1 MAKVELRPYMT
12 SPAGRGPAERPFPS
26 ASGALDAAGG
36 RSRGRRDGGL
46 GWAAR
51 PAPEPEPGG
60 GEQDQDEHDDQDHGA
75 ADQAPAV
82 APCRGRG
89 RAGCHDRTLARSFG
103 PRHPDADRT
112 TARASGVGHPASVH
126 RTGTVVRSAAPRL
139 ALVIQ
144 GLLTRSAN
152 PRVFAGLSV
161 VVALEL
167 NRVA

>member
-12 SPAGRGPAERPFPS
+12 SPPARGRPERPFPS

-51 PAPEPEPGG
+51 PAPEPEPVG
-60 GEQDQDEHDDQDHGA
+60 GEHDQDDHDDQDHGA

-89 RAGCHDRTLARSFG
+89 RAGGHDRPLYRTWEVLTAG
-103 PRHPDADRT
+103 PLHP
-112 TARASGVGHPASVH
+112 
-126 RTGTVVRSAAPRL
+126 
-139 ALVIQ
+139 
-144 GLLTRSAN
+144 
-152 PRVFAGLSV
+152 
-161 VVALEL
+161 
-167 NRVA
+167 